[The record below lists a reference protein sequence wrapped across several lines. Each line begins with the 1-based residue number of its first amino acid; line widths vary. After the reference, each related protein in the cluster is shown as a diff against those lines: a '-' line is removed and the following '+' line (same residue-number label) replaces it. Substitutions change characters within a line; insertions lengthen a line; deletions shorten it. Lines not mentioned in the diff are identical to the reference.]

1 MAARVALEAA
11 VPRDVVLFSHDR
23 SRFFRLAGLFCASQ
37 GLFWAYLAH
46 LAFTVLR
53 PQPGPGPDEP
63 QDPLRPRDNKWRF
76 GFTASCLTIGSL
88 TVAAG
93 CLFPL
98 RAVRRVTLLRGGSQ
112 VTLQTYG
119 PLGWGRGATLTVPL
133 RDVSARA
140 HRAEAAAAVP
150 VRVRGRPFFFL
161 LDKRGVV
168 GDPRL
173 FDLTV
178 GAYRKF

>member
-1 MAARVALEAA
+1 RVPA
-11 VPRDVVLFSHDR
+11 
-23 SRFFRLAGLFCASQ
+23 
-37 GLFWAYLAH
+37 
-46 LAFTVLR
+46 
-53 PQPGPGPDEP
+53 
-63 QDPLRPRDNKWRF
+63 
-76 GFTASCLTIGSL
+76 GSL

-93 CLFPL
+93 WLCPL
-98 RAVRRVTLLRGGSQ
+98 RVVRRVTLLRGGSR
-112 VTLQTYG
+112 VTLQTHG
-119 PLGWGRGATLTVPL
+119 PLGLGSGETLTVPL

-161 LDKRGVV
+161 LDKRGLV
-168 GDPRL
+168 GDPWL